1 MSNWR
6 SKTTDSMQSVQTR
19 FGKLVGKAP
28 ADDHNVTGL
37 IKDYEAGD
45 IAISKIIND
54 AKSLQTAWHEMAFT
68 QLGIAGAFHDLY
80 GPIDASIAA
89 DEEEEEERRV
99 IHTAT
104 PRAMLERTA
113 GMKQAYSGLHEEM
126 RDEITAMETLL
137 LRPATDAKDMIQ
149 PIKKTIKKR
158 EKMRV
163 DFENAQA
170 KATKLQ
176 RKPGKSVKEE
186 TQLAKTQGEL
196 SVLSDAFET
205 ADSHL
210 RETLPP
216 LVLAVSSLIPPLLA
230 SLILIQNR
238 LLGLCYTVVHEY
250 CQEHGF
256 PSPPPPMDNVVA
268 DWEHA
273 FAPVVSEVECFS
285 SVRKHLG
292 MNRKAEAERPDR
304 GRTVSF
310 QRMKAPLSRISS
322 ASSQRQPSPARS
334 PDPPS
339 EPSPAAHRIP
349 SQSTTP
355 SGLGVPTDFTTATVL
370 RGKPSA
376 SSLHSRQGDYFGQAA
391 IAKKKPPPPPPG
403 PKPKKLAEFV
413 EALYDFQGQGADD
426 LSFRAGDRIR
436 IIHKTDTDQDW
447 WRGELDGFQGSFPAN
462 YCKSTT
468 SS

>member
-1 MSNWR
+1 
-6 SKTTDSMQSVQTR
+6 MQSVQTR
-19 FGKLVGKAP
+19 FGKLVKKAP
-28 ADDHNVTGL
+28 ADDHNVAGL

-45 IAISKIIND
+45 IAISKIINE
-54 AKSLQTAWHEMAFT
+54 AKSLQVAWHDMAFC
-68 QLGIAGAFHDLY
+68 QLGIAGAFYELY
-80 GPIDASIAA
+80 GPIDASITA
-89 DEEEEEERRV
+89 DGEEKEDVEEEERHI
-99 IHTAT
+99 IHAAT
-104 PRAMLERTA
+104 PRAILERSS
-113 GMKQAYSGLHEEM
+113 GMHQAYSGLHEEL
-126 RDEITAMETLL
+126 RDEITTMETLL

-158 EKMRV
+158 EKTRI

-170 KATKLQ
+170 KVTKLQ
-176 RKPGKSVKEE
+176 RKPGKSAKEE
-186 TQLAKTQGEL
+186 TQLAKAQGEL
-196 SVLSDAFET
+196 EVMSDAFET

-216 LVLAVSSLIPPLLA
+216 LVQAVSSLIPPLLA
-230 SLILIQNR
+230 SVILIQNR
-238 LLGLCYTVVHEY
+238 LLGLCYTVIHEY

-256 PSPPPPMDNVVA
+256 PSPAPPMEDVVA
-268 DWEHA
+268 EFEHA
-273 FAPVVSEVECFS
+273 FAPVASEVECFS
-285 SVRKHLG
+285 SVRKHMG
-292 MNRKAEAERPDR
+292 AHRKTATDRPES

-334 PDPPS
+334 PEPPS
-339 EPSPAAHRIP
+339 EPSPASHRIP
-349 SQSTTP
+349 SHSATP

-370 RGKPSA
+370 RGQRST

-403 PKPKKLAEFV
+403 PKPKRQAEFV
-413 EALYDFQGQGADD
+413 EALYDFQGQGEDD

-447 WRGELDGFQGSFPAN
+447 WRGEVGGYQGSFPAN
-462 YCKSTT
+462 YCGPVGSN
-468 SS
+468 